1 MADTA
6 RAADTRDALRRLAGR
21 FTLLAESRI
30 ADHVGRR
37 AMSGS
42 RTMLHPT
49 DTPATNP

>member
-21 FTLLAESRI
+21 FALLAESRI
-30 ADHVGRR
+30 AEQVGRC
-37 AMSGS
+37 AKNGS
-42 RTMLHPT
+42 WTLLHPT